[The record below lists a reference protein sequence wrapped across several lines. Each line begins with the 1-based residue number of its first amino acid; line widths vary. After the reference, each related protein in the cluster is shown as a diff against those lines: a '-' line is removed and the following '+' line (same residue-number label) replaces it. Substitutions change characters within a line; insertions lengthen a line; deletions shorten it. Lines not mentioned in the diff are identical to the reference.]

1 MLKNKT
7 ARTVCG
13 VIAFVMFFLALGT
26 VGSMEHDLI
35 PLGAGFV
42 RTLVFEALFAL
53 FAKLAGAMN

>member
-1 MLKNKT
+1 M
-7 ARTVCG
+7 
-13 VIAFVMFFLALGT
+13 IAFVMFFLALGT
-26 VGSMEHDLI
+26 VGSMEQDLI

>member
-13 VIAFVMFFLALGT
+13 AIAFVMFFLALGT
-26 VGSMEHDLI
+26 VGSMEQDLI
-35 PLGAGFV
+35 PLGSGFV